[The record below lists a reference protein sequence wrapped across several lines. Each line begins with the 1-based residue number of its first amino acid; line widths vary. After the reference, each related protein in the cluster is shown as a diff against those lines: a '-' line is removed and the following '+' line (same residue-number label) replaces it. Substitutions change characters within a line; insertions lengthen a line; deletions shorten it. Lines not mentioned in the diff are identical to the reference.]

1 MMLLWQL
8 MWPWLRAH
16 RKLLLAA
23 LALALLTVL
32 TGVGLLTV
40 AGWFLTGAYLAGAGA
55 VFNLFGPSALIRGLA
70 FWRIVARWGERVVG
84 HAATLRLLADMRTA
98 VFACMVSLSPV
109 QLAAYQEG
117 DLVARLAGD
126 IDALDTLFLLVIAPL
141 LTALAAGLLFS
152 VWVGVYVPMMG
163 WAVFAVLL
171 LAIGLAPCLLTWGAR
186 RPGERAQLAAA
197 QARVLVHDMVSAH
210 VDITAYAVQPQLASR
225 FHGAARHLSASRDRL
240 AGLGATG
247 QLMQQL
253 MVSACVLVLLGM
265 GLLAHQQGQLSGPV
279 WAGLL
284 LGGIG
289 LFEVLGPLMRGAAR
303 LGLTMAAA
311 RRVRDIMAATP
322 VISDMP
328 GALEA
333 PAHGDIVLQG
343 VDFSWQ
349 ADGRAA
355 PVLQD
360 LNLTIPQ
367 GQRLALTGASGAGKS
382 TLLALM
388 MRMLDPSA
396 GQLLYAG
403 LPLAQLRLASVHERF
418 TLLTQYSPVFL
429 GTVRDNLL
437 MGNPQALDA
446 ELWRALAQAGLYDFI
461 ESLDEGLNTWVGEA
475 GRSLSVGQV
484 RRLCLARALLTPA
497 TVWLLDEPTAG
508 LDAQAQTTFF
518 NDLGRVAAGRTVIIA
533 THAVLPA
540 GTVDRVLTLT
550 DGVLSEALS

>member
-1 MMLLWQL
+1 MMLWRL

-16 RKLLLAA
+16 RKLLIAA
-23 LALALLTVL
+23 LALALVTVL
-32 TGVGLLTV
+32 AGVGLLTV

-55 VFNLFGPSALIRGLA
+55 VFNLFAPSALIRGLA
-70 FWRIVARWGERVVG
+70 FWRIGARWGERVAG
-84 HAATLRLLADMRTA
+84 HAATLRLLADMRTT
-98 VFACMVSLSPV
+98 VFARMVSLSPV

-126 IDALDTLFLLVIAPL
+126 IDALDTFFLLVLAPL
-141 LTALAAGLLFS
+141 LTALAGGLLFS
-152 VWVGVYVPMMG
+152 LLVGVYVPMMG

-171 LAIGLAPCLLTWGAR
+171 VAIGVVPFLLTWRAK
-186 RPGERAQLAAA
+186 RPGGHAQLAAA
-197 QARVLVHDMVSAH
+197 QTRVLVHDMVAAH

-225 FHGAARHLSASRDRL
+225 FDSAARGLSASRDRL
-240 AGLGATG
+240 AGVGAAG
-247 QLMQQL
+247 QFMQQL

-289 LFEVLGPLMRGAAR
+289 LFEVLGPLMRGATR

-311 RRVRDIMAATP
+311 KRLREIMATKPAMTDIQDP
-322 VISDMP
+322 
-328 GALEA
+328 LEV
-333 PAHGDIVLQG
+333 PAHGDIVLQA
-343 VDFSWQ
+343 VDFSWST
-349 ADGRAA
+349 DGHGTQ
-355 PVLQD
+355 VLKD
-360 LNLTIPQ
+360 VNLSIPQ
-367 GQRLALTGASGAGKS
+367 GQRLAITGASGAGKS

-388 MRMLDPSA
+388 MRMVDPSA
-396 GQLLYAG
+396 GQVLYAG
-403 LPLAQLRLASVHERF
+403 LPLMHMRSASLHQRF
-418 TLLTQYSPVFL
+418 TLLSQHSPVFL

-446 ELWRALAQAGLYDFI
+446 ELWQVLAQAGIYDFVQ
-461 ESLDEGLNTWVGEA
+461 SLDQGLDTWVGEA

-497 TVWLLDEPTAG
+497 TVWMLDEPTAG
-508 LDAQAQTTFF
+508 LDTQAQTAFF

-540 GTVDRVLTLT
+540 GTVDRVLKVA
-550 DGVLSEALS
+550 DGVVSDTVA